1 MTVRAMR
8 RRHRA
13 VDVLLDTNLLLL
25 YVVGAHDRDLI
36 PRFKRTAAFTPE
48 DFRILTETLDSF
60 GHVLTTPHIL
70 TQVSNLAGQ
79 FAEPL
84 KQAVFRTFAATI
96 GMLTEFQSPA
106 RELSAHAAFP
116 RFGLTDIAVLQ
127 NARGTCLVLTDDF
140 RLSQYL
146 AHEKVEVLNFNHL
159 RTYLLGQD
167 SDPG

>member
-1 MTVRAMR
+1 MDGATL

-13 VDVLLDTNLLLL
+13 SGVLLDTNLLLL

-36 PRFKRTAAFTPE
+36 PHFKRTASFTAE
-48 DFRILTETLDSF
+48 DFRILTGALDSF

-70 TQVSNLAGQ
+70 TEVSNLAGQ

-84 KQAVFRTFAATI
+84 KQAVFRTFASAI
-96 GMLTEFQSPA
+96 GVLTELQPAA
-106 RELSAHAAFP
+106 REVSAHTAFP
-116 RFGLTDIAVLQ
+116 RFGLTDIAILQ
-127 NARGTCLVLTDDF
+127 SGRDKCLVLTDDF

-159 RTYLLGQD
+159 RTYLLE
-167 SDPG
+167 